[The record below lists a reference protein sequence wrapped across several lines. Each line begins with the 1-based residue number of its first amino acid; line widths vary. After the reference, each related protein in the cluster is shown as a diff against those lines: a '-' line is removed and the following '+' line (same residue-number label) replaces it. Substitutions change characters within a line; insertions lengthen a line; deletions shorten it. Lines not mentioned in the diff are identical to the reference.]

1 VKVAAKSAA
10 LLLARDD
17 DALLRQQISGETP
30 LTVPAP
36 RAFRSALA
44 PGSLVMAQRTLGRAV
59 CLCTGLLQLNA
70 LSSREA
76 GGPAPTAHD
85 SELGVLC
92 AAHDRSAQR
101 LTRTESALCVWAPV
115 DVLAADRLADGDG
128 RGRRGAL
135 GGWGS
140 VDVRFGRGVRADS
153 IDPNRMSGL
162 PCIRDTRVTVSAVLG
177 QLAAG
182 LTIPEFLVEFPYLD
196 RADNPGRLGV
206 RRGSRAGP
214 RAAPGP
220 VGVASVRLPIDANL
234 SLKVGIFSE

>member
-17 DALLRQQISGETP
+17 DALLRQQISGEAP

-44 PGSLVMAQRTLGRAV
+44 PGSLVMAQRTLGRAA

-101 LTRTESALCVWAPV
+101 LRRTESAIGAP
-115 DVLAADRLADGDG
+115 
-128 RGRRGAL
+128 
-135 GGWGS
+135 
-140 VDVRFGRGVRADS
+140 
-153 IDPNRMSGL
+153 
-162 PCIRDTRVTVSAVLG
+162 CTVH
-177 QLAAG
+177 
-182 LTIPEFLVEFPYLD
+182 
-196 RADNPGRLGV
+196 
-206 RRGSRAGP
+206 
-214 RAAPGP
+214 
-220 VGVASVRLPIDANL
+220 
-234 SLKVGIFSE
+234 